1 MDTTQEQDALFDT
14 TDLIL
19 LSALGL
25 GTAAWFSRHQLKDL
39 FFGKK
44 KVLTPTA
51 GSGTA
56 QKRETNF
63 VKVMQQQGR
72 RVIVFYGS
80 QTGTAEG
87 YAARIAKECSQR
99 FGVNCMTADMELYNL
114 TYLDQVPKD
123 HLVIFVMATYG
134 EGDPTDNAMDFW
146 DLVTEEDPT
155 FSESTE
161 TAPLHHLNFVMFGL
175 GNKTYEHYN
184 KVCRKVTKC
193 LTNLGAHLV
202 GEAGEGD
209 DDGSLEEDYLT
220 WKETLWPSFCAT
232 LGVDESSAKSGPREP
247 IYSVQELIE
256 YEKDQVYFGE
266 LAERPK
272 KHSKIVF
279 DAKRPFIAPVTTREL
294 FAEGG
299 ERNCLHV
306 EIDISGTNLSYNT
319 GDHVAVWPTNNEIEV
334 NRLASVLGLTDKLDT
349 VVTIIAIDP
358 TASKKY
364 PFPVPT
370 TYRSVFRYY
379 LEISAPISRQILNSF
394 VEFAPTEES
403 KASLLQLATDKDAYR
418 LHVTE
423 SCRNLAQV
431 LEFVTG
437 NDTTRTAG
445 LFSAVPFDLIVEN
458 VSRMQPRFYSISSS
472 AKETP
477 NVISAT
483 VVVLSYQ
490 PAANAHHTVHGV
502 NSTFLYR
509 IQMQQQQEL
518 ISAAVP
524 TYDLSGPRQLY
535 LGSDGLCQKVP
546 VHVRHSQFKLPRN
559 STVPIIMVGPGTGV
573 APFRAFI
580 RERAFEKE
588 KGKQV
593 GHTLLFYGSRHQ
605 SQDFLYA
612 QEWPELFRKLGDES
626 RLITAFSRDQ
636 PEKIYVQ
643 HRLQQEGR
651 LVWELLQK
659 GGYVYVCGDA
669 KNMARDVNQSFIN
682 CAIEFGGMADTKA
695 HDYIKGLRT
704 TGRYQE
710 DIWS

>member
-1 MDTTQEQDALFDT
+1 MDSTQEQDTLFDT

-19 LSALGL
+19 LSAIGL

-39 FFGKK
+39 LFGKK
-44 KVLTPTA
+44 QALTPTA
-51 GSGTA
+51 GSGTVK
-56 QKRETNF
+56 KRETNF
-63 VKVMQQQGR
+63 VKVMKEQGR

-99 FGVNCMTADMELYNL
+99 FGVNCMTADMELYDL

-123 HLVIFVMATYG
+123 HLVIFVLATYG
-134 EGDPTDNAMDFW
+134 EGDPTDNAMEFW
-146 DLVTEEDPT
+146 DLVTEEEPT
-155 FSESTE
+155 FSASAED
-161 TAPLHHLNFVMFGL
+161 APLHNLNFVMFGL

-184 KVCRKVTKC
+184 EVSRKVTKC
-193 LTNLGAHLV
+193 LTKLGAHLV
-202 GEAGEGD
+202 GESGEGD

-220 WKETLWPSFCAT
+220 WKETLWPFFCAT

-247 IYSVQELIE
+247 IYSVQELLE

-266 LAERPK
+266 LSERPK
-272 KHSKIVF
+272 KHAKVVF
-279 DAKRPFIAPVTTREL
+279 DAKRPFIAPVTSREL
-294 FAEGG
+294 FSEGG

-319 GDHVAVWPTNNEIEV
+319 GDHVAMWPTNNEIEV
-334 NRLASVLGLTDKLDT
+334 NRLASVLGLTDKLDA
-349 VVTIIAIDP
+349 VVTINAIDP

-370 TYRSVFRYY
+370 TYRSIFRYY
-379 LEISAPISRQILNSF
+379 LEICAPISRQILSSF

-403 KASLLQLATDKDAYR
+403 KSNLIQLATDKDAYR

-437 NDTTRTAG
+437 NDTRTG
-445 LFSAVPFDLIVEN
+445 LFSSVPFDLIVEN

-472 AKETP
+472 AKESP

-490 PAANAHHTVHGV
+490 PTANPHHIVHGV

-518 ISAAVP
+518 ISSAVP
-524 TYDLSGPRQLY
+524 TYNLSGPRQLY

-580 RERAFEKE
+580 RERAFEKD
-588 KGKQV
+588 KGKQT
-593 GHTLLFYGSRHQ
+593 GPTLLFYGSRHE

-612 QEWPELFRKLGDES
+612 QEWPELFSKLGDES

-651 LVWELLQK
+651 LVWDLLQK
-659 GGYVYVCGDA
+659 GGYIYVCGDA

-682 CAIEFGGMADTKA
+682 CAIEFGGMTDTKA
-695 HDYIKGLRT
+695 HDYVKGLRT